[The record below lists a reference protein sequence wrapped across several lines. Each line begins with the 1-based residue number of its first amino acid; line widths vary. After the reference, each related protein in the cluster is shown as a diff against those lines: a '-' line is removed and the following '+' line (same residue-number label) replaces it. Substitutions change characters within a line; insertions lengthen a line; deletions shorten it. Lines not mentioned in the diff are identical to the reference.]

1 MLVKPKS
8 SPGRRAIWVMRKLI
22 VKHHHIIIISV
33 TIFITRTEG
42 CAARSPREAMKDQAR
57 MSIVSFEARVGPV
70 PTLSDDRGFSYERDF
85 SDGSKI
91 KEDFERRPSSE

>member
-1 MLVKPKS
+1 MGDFYHGKTV
-8 SPGRRAIWVMRKLI
+8 
-22 VKHHHIIIISV
+22 
-33 TIFITRTEG
+33 FITGTEG

-70 PTLSDDRGFSYERDF
+70 PTLSDDGVAKFSLMNF

-91 KEDFERRPSSE
+91 KEDFEMRPSSE